1 MKKKILFVSS
11 SIQFYE
17 NFLYETILC
26 LKKNN
31 QIFIATNIK
40 NQTFNFDDVQV
51 NDINFSR
58 SFNPFSDILVFFQLV
73 FHIIKTKPNIIMSST
88 PKGGLSIT
96 LVNFFFQIPRIHI
109 FTGFM
114 WSDKKHSL
122 INIFYKY
129 IDVLIIKFSKKI
141 YFDSKSQ
148 IDFLLRNNFSEN
160 KFSLIAKKGSMKG
173 VNLIKFKY
181 NNVNIQNKK
190 NEHNISPT
198 TLILLFLG
206 RISPEKGIQT
216 YLETI
221 KELSNEGFDIKG
233 FIVGRDEKS
242 ILKDYKA
249 KNLDFNLYF
258 RYFDYTNQ
266 PESFLQLADI
276 VLIPSSREGFCQV
289 AIEASA
295 CEVPV
300 VGFDVI
306 GLKDSIYHNETGYLV
321 PYNNK
326 VEFKEK
332 IKLLLKDNNLRIK
345 IGKQGRKFVEKNYI
359 QEEIV
364 NEFIHQLEG
373 DLQKLCK

>member
-1 MKKKILFVSS
+1 
-11 SIQFYE
+11 
-17 NFLYETILC
+17 
-26 LKKNN
+26 
-31 QIFIATNIK
+31 
-40 NQTFNFDDVQV
+40 
-51 NDINFSR
+51 
-58 SFNPFSDILVFFQLV
+58 
-73 FHIIKTKPNIIMSST
+73 
-88 PKGGLSIT
+88 
-96 LVNFFFQIPRIHI
+96 
-109 FTGFM
+109 M

-345 IGKQGRKFVEKNYI
+345 IGKQGREFVKKNYI
-359 QEEIV
+359 QEEVI
-364 NEFIHQLEG
+364 NEFINQLEG